1 MNDFARVESRPKRKA
16 LAGWFVTY
24 LRERSRKRLIN
35 KLQTQTKCR
44 TRWAPRDVRRCAEAC
59 HVPERCVVPLFTS
72 WHRLNTSRRH
82 KWHKQQHKCALVLP
96 YVCTYERGFLVA
108 RAASLLHVL
117 NAL

>member
-16 LAGWFVTY
+16 LAVWFITY

-59 HVPERCVVPLFTS
+59 HVFNGASCRC
-72 WHRLNTSRRH
+72 SRRGI
-82 KWHKQQHKCALVLP
+82 AS
-96 YVCTYERGFLVA
+96 T
-108 RAASLLHVL
+108 RAAGASSRRSSSMSSRD
-117 NAL
+117 